1 MNKVEVPDE
10 QYQIPFGLANIVIEG
25 NELTVVAL
33 SKMLLIA
40 KEVIKE
46 MTDSKKFS
54 IELIDPRCV
63 SPIDYET
70 ILSSV
75 KKTGRLLIIDEE
87 FEPCSVASQI
97 SAKLSDIAFDYLDAP
112 IKTLNGAFSPTPYSP
127 CLENE
132 IIPDPAIIKQKIIDM
147 YNE

>member
-1 MNKVEVPDE
+1 MK
-10 QYQIPFGLANIVIEG
+10 QFFHQL
-25 NELTVVAL
+25 
-33 SKMLLIA
+33 
-40 KEVIKE
+40 
-46 MTDSKKFS
+46 
-54 IELIDPRCV
+54 
-63 SPIDYET
+63 
-70 ILSSV
+70 

-87 FEPCSVASQI
+87 FEPCSIASQI
-97 SAKLSDIAFDYLDAP
+97 SAKLSDLAFDYLDAP